1 METKTNLSD
10 LNQTFETYTQIVDQY
25 LDAYKTEEVN
35 ISQLINPEKKIL
47 QKETRS
53 FYGNFALLVMNIM
66 TSFMFL
72 WAIKELSFFQKK
84 KPEFENATPTNSD
97 FNHQSC

>member
-72 WAIKELSFFQKK
+72 WAIKELSFFQTKNT
-84 KPEFENATPTNSD
+84 EFENATPTNSD